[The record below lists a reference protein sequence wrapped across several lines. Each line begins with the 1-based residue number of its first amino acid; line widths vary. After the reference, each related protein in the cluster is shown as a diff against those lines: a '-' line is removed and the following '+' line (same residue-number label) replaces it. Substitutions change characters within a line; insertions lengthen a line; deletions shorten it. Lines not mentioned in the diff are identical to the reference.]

1 MATTEPTEGEEAEVR
16 EVVIVDALRSPI
28 GKRGG
33 ALAATHPAD
42 VLGPVLT
49 GLLARNGVESDAV
62 GQVIGGCINKVGAQ
76 AMNIT
81 RTAWLSYGGSMDVAC
96 TTVDSQC
103 GSSQYAVNLAT
114 AQIASG
120 ANDVVIACGV
130 ENLSR
135 IPIGA
140 DASAGAKA
148 GMGKPISSSYRN
160 YFEFVSQFE
169 GAERIADKYGI
180 TRQAADELG
189 LASQERAATA
199 VAEGRFEQQV
209 LPIEVEMRDAEGER
223 TGETFSFARDEVPRQ
238 TSLDRLAQL
247 KPVARPDGIHTAG
260 SSSQIADGA
269 AAVLMMAAE
278 RAEALGLR
286 PMARVVSTA
295 LVGCDP
301 VLMLEGP
308 IPASRKLLADG
319 GLQMDDIDV
328 TEINEAFA
336 SVVLAW
342 AQELQPD
349 MAKVNPNGG
358 AIAIGHPVGA
368 TGARLVTTALHELE
382 RTDGELGLIT
392 MCCGGGLGT
401 GTIIE
406 RV

>member
-1 MATTEPTEGEEAEVR
+1 
-16 EVVIVDALRSPI
+16 VIVDALRSPI

-49 GLLARNGVESDAV
+49 GLLERNGVESGAV

-81 RTAWLSYGGSMDVAC
+81 RTAWLSYGGSMDVPC

-148 GMGKPISSSYRN
+148 GMGKPISASYRN

-180 TRQAADELG
+180 TREAADALG

-199 VAEGRFEQQV
+199 IAEGRFEQQV
-209 LPIEVEMRDAEGER
+209 LPVEVEVRDAEGER
-223 TGETFSFARDEVPRQ
+223 TGETFRFERDEVPRE
-238 TSLDRLAQL
+238 TSLERLAQL

-269 AAVLMMAAE
+269 AAVLMMSAE
-278 RAEALGLR
+278 RAAALGLQ
-286 PMARVVSTA
+286 PMARVASTA

-308 IPASRKLLADG
+308 IPATRKLLADG
-319 GLQMDDIDV
+319 GLSIDDIDV
-328 TEINEAFA
+328 VEINEAFA

-342 AQELQPD
+342 AQELGPD

-358 AIAIGHPVGA
+358 AISLGHPLGG
-368 TGARLVTTALHELE
+368 TGCFLVTKALYELA
-382 RTDGELGLIT
+382 RTNGRYGLVT

-401 GTIIE
+401 GTLLE
-406 RV
+406 RA